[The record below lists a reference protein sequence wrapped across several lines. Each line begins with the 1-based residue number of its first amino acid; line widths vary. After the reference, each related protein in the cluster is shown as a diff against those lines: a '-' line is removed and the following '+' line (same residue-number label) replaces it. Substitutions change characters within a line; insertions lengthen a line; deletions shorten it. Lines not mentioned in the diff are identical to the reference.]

1 MVGALADHFPEASW
15 SHPQG
20 GYYVWL
26 QLPEPLDGREVLA
39 AADGVTAA
47 GGTEFGVTSRF
58 LRLTFAAVPADEI
71 PEGIARLARAAHAL
85 LEGRAA

>member
-1 MVGALADHFPEASW
+1 VEVVPFAADEPSPDLLLVAELADCAAT
-15 SHPQG
+15 
-20 GYYVWL
+20 
-26 QLPEPLDGREVLA
+26 VLA
-39 AADGVTAA
+39 RDGKAILSIRARSGLLPAPRADR
-47 GGTEFGVTSRF
+47 SPRF